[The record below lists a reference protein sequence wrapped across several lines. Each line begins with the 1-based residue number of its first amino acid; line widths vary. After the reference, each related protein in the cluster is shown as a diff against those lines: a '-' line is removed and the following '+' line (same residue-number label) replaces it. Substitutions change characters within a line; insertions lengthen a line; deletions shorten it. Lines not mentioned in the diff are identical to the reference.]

1 MPISRRRALQ
11 ISGSALTGLSVG
23 ALAGRPLLARGGEA
37 AQDFPDSLV
46 DGPLREGFPADLP
59 LLPDGSA
66 PLHDPGEAGGITPP
80 LMWRTEGRRT
90 PEVETDYRNMA
101 VRVDTR
107 GLGRMRGTLRFQ
119 DLEQLEQRSA
129 TYLLQCGA
137 PNPRGIVTW
146 TGVRFADFAEMLGLH
161 EGVHYCRFRFTA
173 ADDFYVDEDMD
184 TLRHD
189 QVLLAWLM
197 NGEPIPAD
205 HGAPLRLIVPFRY
218 GNRSIKSITG
228 MMFATP
234 GLPRPAA

>member
-161 EGVHYCRFRFTA
+161 EGVHYCRFTA